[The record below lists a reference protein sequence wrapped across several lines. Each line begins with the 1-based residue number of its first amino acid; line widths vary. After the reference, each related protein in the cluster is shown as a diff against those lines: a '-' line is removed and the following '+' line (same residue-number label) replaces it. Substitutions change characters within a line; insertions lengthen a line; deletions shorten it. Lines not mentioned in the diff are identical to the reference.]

1 MGDSDHRRDEDES
14 RGVRDRSRSPERG
27 GGGDGGYGDEAAR
40 HDGRRRR
47 WRYDDRGGDGGG
59 GGGGGYDDRGG
70 DGGGGGGGDGRGT
83 WRSAGTR
90 RASGSSSPTT
100 GEDLFCHFSSIKDG
114 NCLVE
119 GSRVEFLKS
128 FDERKG
134 KSRAEDVTGGSEEQR
149 GGGGGGYGGFGGGG
163 GGGYGGGGGGG
174 GRDGKSTGIAL
185 RWNEKGYG
193 FIKPDDG
200 GEDLFCHFSSIKDGN
215 CLIEGSPVQFVKSF
229 DERKGKSR
237 AEEVTGGGD
246 DRGGGRGGGGYG
258 GGGYGGGGGGY
269 GGGGYG
275 GGGGGYGGGGGGYGG
290 GGGGV
295 RATPAHSAP
304 SRPPAH

>member
-1 MGDSDHRRDEDES
+1 MALRWNEKGFGFIKPD
-14 RGVRDRSRSPERG
+14 
-27 GGGDGGYGDEAAR
+27 DGGA
-40 HDGRRRR
+40 
-47 WRYDDRGGDGGG
+47 
-59 GGGGGYDDRGG
+59 
-70 DGGGGGGGDGRGT
+70 
-83 WRSAGTR
+83 
-90 RASGSSSPTT
+90 
-100 GEDLFCHFSSIKDG
+100 DLFCHFSSIKDG

-258 GGGYGGGGGGY
+258 GGGYAAAAA
-269 GGGGYG
+269 
-275 GGGGGYGGGGGGYGG
+275 
-290 GGGGV
+290 
-295 RATPAHSAP
+295 ATAAAATAAAAAATAAAAVAMAAAAAGCARPPAWP

>member
-27 GGGDGGYGDEAAR
+27 GGGDGGYGD
-40 HDGRRRR
+40 GRPA
-47 WRYDDRGGDGGG
+47 YDGG

-70 DGGGGGGGDGRGT
+70 DGGGGGGGNGKGTGVALRWNEKGFGFIKPDDG
-83 WRSAGTR
+83 
-90 RASGSSSPTT
+90 

-119 GSRVEFLKS
+119 GSRVEFVKS

-149 GGGGGGYGGFGGGG
+149 GGGGGFGGGGYGGGG
-163 GGGYGGGGGGG
+163 GGGYGGGGGGGG

-185 RWNEKGYG
+185 RWNEKGFG

-269 GGGGYG
+269 GGGG
-275 GGGGGYGGGGGGYGG
+275 GGYGGGGYGG

-295 RATPAHSAP
+295 RATPAHLAP
-304 SRPPAH
+304 TRPPAH